1 MSNIAMSSMR
11 FLFIFFVTIS
21 QAEAGGVSLGATRV
35 IYPSTKN
42 EISLSVYNADDTK
55 DYLIQSWVEEDEHKT
70 DKFIITPPLFVIKPK
85 KENLLRISNVGSGYP
100 NDRESIFWLSVKA
113 IPSSDKNENNQNML
127 KLAIVSKIKLFYR
140 PDNLKIKTNEIVSL
154 LMVKTLHNKI
164 VIKNPTPYYVT
175 LVNIVSG
182 TEKINS
188 LMIDPFSDKE
198 EKFPGAQPGKLTYKI
213 INDYGAAVDMQ

>member
-1 MSNIAMSSMR
+1 MSHIVKSTIR
-11 FLFIFFVTIS
+11 FLLIFLITIS
-21 QAEAGGVSLGATRV
+21 QADAGGVSLGATRV

-42 EISLSVYNADDTK
+42 ETSLSVYNADDSK
-55 DYLIQSWVEEDEHKT
+55 DFLIQSWVEENEHKT

-113 IPSSDKNENNQNML
+113 IPSTEKNDNNQNML
-127 KLAIVSKIKLFYR
+127 KLAIVSKIKLLYR
-140 PDNLKIKTNEIVSL
+140 PDNLKIKTDEIMPL
-154 LMVKTLHNKI
+154 LMVKVLHNQI

-182 TEKINS
+182 TAKINS
-188 LMIDPFSDKE
+188 LMIEPFS
-198 EKFPGAQPGKLTYKI
+198 EKQENFPGAQPGKITYKM
-213 INDYGAAVDMQ
+213 INDYGAAVGMQ